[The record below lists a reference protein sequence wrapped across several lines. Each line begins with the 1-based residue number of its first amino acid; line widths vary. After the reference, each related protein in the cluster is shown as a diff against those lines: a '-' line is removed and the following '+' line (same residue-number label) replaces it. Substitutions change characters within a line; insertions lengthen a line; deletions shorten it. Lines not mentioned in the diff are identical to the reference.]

1 VSDPKGPIK
10 DNKTFSTTRVPMGR
24 QSSWDL
30 AYGGVLFVIGA
41 ILFASTFDPR
51 YSGMGIGSDF
61 SPMFF
66 PRVLLAVWMGL
77 SVLIAV
83 RFMLANLPEEVLP
96 AQRWSRLT
104 AVCIAVAV
112 FTWLME
118 AIGFLLAMV
127 PACIVVA
134 LLFGYRRPGPLIG
147 FSVVFP
153 VAIWL
158 IFIKAIQVPLPYSPW
173 FSAF

>member
-1 VSDPKGPIK
+1 
-10 DNKTFSTTRVPMGR
+10 MGR
-24 QSSWDL
+24 QSGWDL

-51 YSGMGIGSDF
+51 YTGMGIGSDF

-66 PRVLLAVWMGL
+66 PRVLLALWMGL
-77 SVLIAV
+77 SIVIAA
-83 RFMLANLPEEVLP
+83 RCMLANLPDEVLP
-96 AQRWSRLT
+96 AQRWSRLA

-118 AIGFLLAMV
+118 AIGFLLAMI
-127 PACIVVA
+127 PACVVVG

-158 IFIKAIQVPLPYSPW
+158 IFVKVIQVPLPYSPW